1 MTKEEIDAI
10 LDDLVTL
17 WSGTY
22 SERRQARLQ
31 LASTLQAERE
41 SEREACAKVADDGD
55 CSGSGVC
62 GHDACKAS
70 RTIGRLIRARGAK

>member
-41 SEREACAKVADDGD
+41 SEREACAKVCSERAMAAVDANEPQAVIDAIDDV
-55 CSGSGVC
+55 SM
-62 GHDACKAS
+62 A
-70 RTIGRLIRARGAK
+70 IRARK